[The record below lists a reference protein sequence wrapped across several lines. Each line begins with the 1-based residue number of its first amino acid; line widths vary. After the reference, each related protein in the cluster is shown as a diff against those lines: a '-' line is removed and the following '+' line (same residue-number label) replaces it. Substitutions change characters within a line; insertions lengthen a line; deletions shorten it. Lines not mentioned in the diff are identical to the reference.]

1 MTGKPYFLSPLSGA
15 DDRVSRHCEEP
26 TGPAR
31 SGRPD
36 DRLRD
41 EAIQLPGTE
50 LDCFAIARNDEPFSQ
65 RIRARV
71 LQNAA
76 TMKARREWRDG
87 KEGVVPAFSLSAYAR
102 FATRKK
108 MKGYGTPTD
117 ALVLVPC
124 CWHGRALSRART
136 PIGVPPRLW
145 PRRDL
150 LPRALLQATFPGTW
164 NWRRCRNDPHSWGG
178 TDAVFAGVTRL
189 HLSQSSEHLAP
200 QSVVLGG

>member
-1 MTGKPYFLSPLSGA
+1 MRNRASPISLGCTAPTPRPSP
-15 DDRVSRHCEEP
+15 SRAAELVI
-26 TGPAR
+26 GPAK
-31 SGRPD
+31 GRTRWRPPQD
-36 DRLRD
+36 DGEQASSRILATHPRPSFAKCRHD
-41 EAIQLPGTE
+41 ESAKESRATE
-50 LDCFAIARNDEPFSQ
+50 
-65 RIRARV
+65 
-71 LQNAA
+71 
-76 TMKARREWRDG
+76 

-117 ALVLVPC
+117 ALSNLPC

-164 NWRRCRNDPHSWGG
+164 NWRRSRNDPHSWGG

>member
-1 MTGKPYFLSPLSGA
+1 MSAS
-15 DDRVSRHCEEP
+15 
-26 TGPAR
+26 
-31 SGRPD
+31 
-36 DRLRD
+36 
-41 EAIQLPGTE
+41 
-50 LDCFAIARNDEPFSQ
+50 
-65 RIRARV
+65 
-71 LQNAA
+71 
-76 TMKARREWRDG
+76 
-87 KEGVVPAFSLSAYAR
+87 VPATHTRSSLCKHRHVESAKESAEEKVRGGACLFAVRFAR

-117 ALVLVPC
+117 ALSNLPC